1 MTASE
6 SLKQF
11 LATTKTTAS
20 KAVVAVVSTA
30 TSVEV
35 GICLGLDKIIDF
47 NKSFIDKHTSQKG
60 E

>member
-1 MTASE
+1 MNASE

-11 LATTKTTAS
+11 LATTKTTVS
-20 KAVVAVVSTA
+20 KAVVSVVSTA

-35 GICLGLDKIIDF
+35 GVCVVLDKIIDF
-47 NKSFIDKHTSQKG
+47 NKSIMDKYTSQKG